1 MEGMYVVLLT
11 YTAPQVEIDYVLPD
25 HAEWLDR
32 QYERGYLLASGRKA
46 DHSGEVLLAKPMSV
60 DKLKAAL
67 AGDPLVLRDLAR
79 HEIVEFSATRTGPEL
94 RALNETLAH

>member
-1 MEGMYVVLLT
+1 
-11 YTAPQVEIDYVLPD
+11 
-25 HAEWLDR
+25 
-32 QYERGYLLASGRKA
+32 
-46 DHSGEVLLAKPMSV
+46 MSV